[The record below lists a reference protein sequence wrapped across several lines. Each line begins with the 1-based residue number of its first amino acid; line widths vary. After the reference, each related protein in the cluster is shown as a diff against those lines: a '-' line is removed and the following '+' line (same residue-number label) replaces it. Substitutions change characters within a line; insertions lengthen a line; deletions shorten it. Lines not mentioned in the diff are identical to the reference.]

1 MQYNRKVPGMVHPP
15 LTFFLRKSPDF
26 PLRPC
31 VHSDRV
37 DEDKYWILQKEQN
50 VTHDKHIVGEK
61 RKQHIKEGPLEF
73 IIFLGVIC

>member
-1 MQYNRKVPGMVHPP
+1 MVHPP

-31 VHSDRV
+31 VHSDKV
-37 DEDKYWILQKEQN
+37 DEDKYWTLQKEQN

-61 RKQHIKEGPLEF
+61 RKQHIKGGLF
-73 IIFLGVIC
+73 IYHYILSGHALKEYYI